1 MKLNRYLPLLIICI
15 VWSVFAS
22 PFLFKHQVPF
32 ASTYNVNFFSPWSAY
47 SEFASPVKND
57 AMPDVI
63 GQIYP
68 WRMFTVETWISGFV
82 PLWNPYSFAGTPH
95 LANYQSA
102 VLSPLNFGFYIFPFI
117 EWWSVLILL
126 QPLLAGLFTY
136 LFVKSLKVSSVSAL
150 ISAISFMFC
159 GFVVSWMGY
168 GTLVYAI
175 LYLPLALLAVE
186 KYMTAQK
193 SRYLVLLS
201 FTIPLSFFSGHFQM
215 SIYFLL
221 FVYLYILFKYLET
234 KKLLSAGFAFLGV
247 GLGILLSCAQLL
259 PSIELYGQS
268 FRSTI
273 FAKTEVIPWAY
284 IPTFL
289 APDFFGNPV
298 TRNAW
303 FGHYA
308 EWNAYIG
315 LIPLLFA
322 GYALFFIKKNR
333 KILFFTITA
342 LLSLLL
348 AFPSPFLDLLV
359 ILKIPVLSTS
369 AASRIIVLF
378 SFSAAVLAGFG
389 FNAFYKDIVS
399 NHYKKMLI
407 LYSIFIA
414 FFVVLWAIVLLH
426 LFIPLERIS
435 VARSNLILP
444 TSMLIF
450 FLLVL
455 IGLFIIKRRTVRLLI
470 LGVLVLVICMD
481 LMRFST
487 KWQSFEPKNLV
498 YPAVPITKFYPQISG
513 YNRVI
518 GNYGAEGS
526 VYYHLPSLEGY
537 DAVYIRR
544 YGQFIAS
551 LQNGKLTDSYRSVV
565 DYPYQGAHTLLGANL
580 LGAKYIV
587 HKTSDGQNVWEFPYW
602 RYSPSS
608 LKLLF
613 DDGRYQVLENT
624 NAYPRTFLVNK
635 VVIKKNP
642 QDILDTMFSSKTNL
656 RTTAVVEQSLSNIAP
671 LSSGSAVI
679 TSYKPNIIKIKT
691 QSNKQ
696 SFLVLTDPYYPGW
709 EARVDG
715 KLTTIYR
722 TDFAFRGI
730 QVPSGAHTVEFI
742 YSPKTFYYGA
752 IIGIIGVI
760 GILSLSILNMKAQ
773 GKKKK

>member
-1 MKLNRYLPLLIICI
+1 MLNRYIPIFIICL
-15 VWSVFAS
+15 VWTIFAS

-47 SEFASPVKND
+47 PEFASPVKND

-68 WRMFTVETWISGFV
+68 WRVFTVETWQSGFV

-126 QPLLAGLFTY
+126 QPLLAGIFTY
-136 LFVKSLKVSSVSAL
+136 FFVKNLKVSRMSAL
-150 ISAISFMFC
+150 ISSISFMFC

-175 LYLPLALLAVE
+175 LYLPLALFAVE
-186 KYMTAQK
+186 KYMNSQK
-193 SRYLVLLS
+193 SRYLILLS
-201 FTIPLSFFSGHFQM
+201 LTIPLSFFSGHFQM

-221 FVYLYILFKYLET
+221 FVCLYILFKYLET
-234 KKLLSAGFAFLGV
+234 KKLLFAGFAILSVVLG
-247 GLGILLSCAQLL
+247 LLLSCAQLF

-315 LIPLLFA
+315 LLPLMFA
-322 GYALFFIKKNR
+322 VYALFSIKKNR
-333 KILFFTITA
+333 NILFFTITA
-342 LLSLLL
+342 IFSILL
-348 AFPSPFLDLLV
+348 AFPSPFLELLV
-359 ILKIPVLSTS
+359 FLKIPVLSTS

-389 FNAFYKDIVS
+389 FNTFYVDLQAH
-399 NHYKKMLI
+399 HYKKIISVFTIFLVSILI
-407 LYSIFIA
+407 LWF
-414 FFVVLWAIVLLH
+414 IVLLH
-426 LFIPLERIS
+426 LFIPLERIN

-444 TSMLIF
+444 TFMLIF
-450 FLLVL
+450 FLLAL
-455 IGLFIIKRRTVRLLI
+455 IGLIFLKRTTIRLLI
-470 LGVLVLVICMD
+470 LWVIIVVVCVD
-481 LMRFST
+481 LIRFST
-487 KWQSFEPKNLV
+487 KWQSFEPKNLA
-498 YPAVPITKFYPQISG
+498 YPAVAVTDFYPKISG

-518 GNYGAEGS
+518 GNYGAENS

-565 DYPYQGAHTLLGANL
+565 DYPYQGAYTLLGANF

-613 DDGRYQVLENT
+613 DDGKYQVLENK
-624 NAYPRTFLVNK
+624 NAYPRAFLVSR
-635 VVIKKNP
+635 VVVKKNP
-642 QDILDTMFSSKTNL
+642 QQILDTMFSSKTNL
-656 RTTAVVEQSLSNIAP
+656 KTTAVIEQTLAVNAQLST
-671 LSSGSAVI
+671 GSAVI
-679 TSYKPNIIKIKT
+679 SSYKPNIIKIKT
-691 QSNKQ
+691 QSNRQ

-715 KLTTIYR
+715 KLTKIYR

-730 QVPSGAHTVEFI
+730 LIPQGEHTVEFI
-742 YSPKTFYYGA
+742 YAPKTFYYGA
-752 IIGIIGVI
+752 IVGIIGVI
-760 GILSLSILNMKAQ
+760 GILSLSLLNIKAQ